1 MTQTTIY
8 KYVQIK
14 PNGKKRTI
22 ISMTINPS
30 YGDTYETMCRL
41 VADAGKVLT
50 DGRLEV
56 PSVDTTTP
64 EVWSEIDAPEIDDE

>member
-14 PNGKKRTI
+14 TNGKKRTI
-22 ISMTINPS
+22 YSPTINPA
-30 YGDTYETMCRL
+30 YGDSYTLMYRL

-50 DGRLEV
+50 DGKLEV

-64 EVWSEIDAPEIDDE
+64 EAWTEIDAPEVEDE